1 MWLENGRNKLMS
13 LRRFFQQAYFYHKG
27 RRAAFSAEEFA
38 LFQIGYPLITLI
50 FYCLIAT
57 YSFQTESLGRWVIG
71 NAFLLCTN
79 SCVFGLGT
87 IFMGERYN
95 GRLRSIIAS
104 PCGKLSLIL
113 ANGLFPAVTAI
124 ISSLLGMIVGS
135 LIFKVDFSG
144 INLCKVFAA
153 IICAMIS
160 ASCFGLLLAVF
171 GMISDNMHLI
181 LNSVSGLLMI
191 FTGAEFPI
199 ENLPKQVQFVSW
211 LFPLTKSIK
220 AMNNLLEGSEDY
232 FIPLLITE
240 VLTGLSYLV
249 LARLILAGAERAARS
264 KGSLD
269 MY

>member
-1 MWLENGRNKLMS
+1 M
-13 LRRFFQQAYFYHKG
+13 
-27 RRAAFSAEEFA
+27 
-38 LFQIGYPLITLI
+38 
-50 FYCLIAT
+50 
-57 YSFQTESLGRWVIG
+57 
-71 NAFLLCTN
+71 
-79 SCVFGLGT
+79 
-87 IFMGERYN
+87 
-95 GRLRSIIAS
+95 
-104 PCGKLSLIL
+104 
-113 ANGLFPAVTAI
+113 
-124 ISSLLGMIVGS
+124 VGS

-144 INLCKVFAA
+144 MNLCKVFAT

-220 AMNNLLEGSEDY
+220 AMNELLEGSGDH
-232 FIPLLITE
+232 FILLLMMEI
-240 VLTGLSYLV
+240 LTGLLYII
-249 LARLILAGAERAARS
+249 LARMIFAGAERAARMN
-264 KGSLD
+264 GSLD